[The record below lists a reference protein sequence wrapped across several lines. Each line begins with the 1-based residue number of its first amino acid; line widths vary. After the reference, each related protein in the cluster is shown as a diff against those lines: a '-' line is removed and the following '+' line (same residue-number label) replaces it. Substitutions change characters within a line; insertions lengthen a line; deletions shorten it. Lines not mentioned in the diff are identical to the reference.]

1 MEYEISSSKFWT
13 NLKNVYDHSDNWHL
27 AEKKIQ
33 KITQKELGLTFIE
46 TFYSDELDRPYDS
59 IFLFEVVD
67 QNKFLWAKIKYGI

>member
-1 MEYEISSSKFWT
+1 MEYKIKSSIFWK

-46 TFYSDELDRPYDS
+46 TCYSDEIDRPYDS
-59 IFLFEVVD
+59 IFIFQIINQD
-67 QNKFLWAKIKYGI
+67 KFLWAKLKYGI

>member
-1 MEYEISSSKFWT
+1 MEYKIKSSTFWT
-13 NLKNVYDHSDNWHL
+13 NIKNVYNHSDDWHL

-33 KITQKELGLTFIE
+33 KITQKELGLKFIE

-67 QNKFLWAKIKYGI
+67 QNKFLWAKLKYGI